1 MTNTILGELL
11 SGNLPDCSLC
21 EPIIDGVW
29 TENGDYQ
36 TRHLTWS
43 IGTNFLDFYDIGDVK
58 IQPDVVMYVS
68 GDGSLHILDY
78 ALIRDFFSDRY
89 LGTYLTLASW
99 AKREG
104 KSVQSAKLQC
114 QKGHVPRA
122 VKLGNMWLIPSMVS
136 YPTKD
141 DYRDISAKILS
152 VPQQA
157 LTREALDF
165 LNMYNVKN
173 ECPLIMAKRPSEGV
187 LFRIAVGSFSKYIR
201 MRDDLDYCPFS
212 MILPPSLDAVFN
224 IALED
229 DYDTI
234 DIVDTSKYPITLTA
248 WIDANHPVYGQ
259 DDTEDLDVCRCKFN
273 VATAICL
280 IDAYNNPDTTL
291 DDVKS
296 LLPRIVSPEN
306 AQAYEAQRILTNS

>member
-1 MTNTILGELL
+1 
-11 SGNLPDCSLC
+11 
-21 EPIIDGVW
+21 
-29 TENGDYQ
+29 
-36 TRHLTWS
+36 
-43 IGTNFLDFYDIGDVK
+43 
-58 IQPDVVMYVS
+58 
-68 GDGSLHILDY
+68 
-78 ALIRDFFSDRY
+78 
-89 LGTYLTLASW
+89 
-99 AKREG
+99 
-104 KSVQSAKLQC
+104 
-114 QKGHVPRA
+114 
-122 VKLGNMWLIPSMVS
+122 MVS

-234 DIVDTSKYPITLTA
+234 DIVDTSTYPITLTA

-259 DDTEDLDVCRCKFN
+259 NDTEDLDVCRCKFN
-273 VATAICL
+273 VVTAICL

-291 DDVKS
+291 DEVKS

-306 AQAYEAQRILTNS
+306 AQAYDAQRILTNS